1 MGVISRNI
9 DLKEVANGK
18 KTCNVILAVK
28 RSYKNSNNQY
38 DTDFIT
44 CKAFGQK
51 AELISQYCKKG
62 DMIGIKGSIFTG
74 SYEKDGKKIYTQDI
88 FIQDINFVKQK
99 NDNNL
104 IKKEEKSQDLYGEFA
119 EENDGLNLPF

>member
-18 KTCNVILAVK
+18 KTCNVTLAVK

-74 SYEKDGKKIYTQDI
+74 SYEKDDKKIYTQDI

-119 EENDGLNLPF
+119 EENDDLNLPF